1 MGVGEGKD
9 DIRRRFNRP
18 TEPCTEST
26 QHINRWETA
35 AGEEKPKAVSQVVL
49 VAATEGAVSSAAVV
63 FATRILAGSAALV
76 VMCVVATS
84 VTGGVVLS
92 DGSVVW
98 GGTGGKQCHK
108 SARIAVVCGGSVGGG

>member
-1 MGVGEGKD
+1 
-9 DIRRRFNRP
+9 
-18 TEPCTEST
+18 
-26 QHINRWETA
+26 
-35 AGEEKPKAVSQVVL
+35 VVL
-49 VAATEGAVSSAAVV
+49 VATIGCAVGSAAVV
-63 FATRILAGSAALV
+63 FATWILAGNAAMV